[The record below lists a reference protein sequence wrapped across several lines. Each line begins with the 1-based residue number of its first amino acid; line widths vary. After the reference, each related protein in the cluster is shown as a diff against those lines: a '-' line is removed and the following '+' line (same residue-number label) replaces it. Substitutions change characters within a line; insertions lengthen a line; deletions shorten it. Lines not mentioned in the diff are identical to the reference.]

1 MGRAGVLGIFV
12 YVAKIRYCSVYL
24 TPLLGAYI
32 ADGYL
37 GRYKTISLAVGIAIV
52 GHIILVVSAVPGVIT
67 NPNGSLACF
76 IIAILIF
83 GEQGLAR
90 IDGPIFDVHRTKF

>member
-1 MGRAGVLGIFV
+1 MDGTLESTLVCAADL
-12 YVAKIRYCSVYL
+12 RYSSVYL

-52 GHIILVVSAVPGVIT
+52 GHIILVVSAVPGVVS

-76 IIAILIF
+76 IIAILVF
-83 GEQGLAR
+83 GECR
-90 IDGPIFDVHRTKF
+90 IRRGDVPRRQHAC